1 MSKKKL
7 IWVVLFLLIAGLS
20 IWTITS
26 QCSSFSFKEL
36 CDDIVNANKPL
47 LILSFICMLGFI
59 YFEGLSLCTIIKE
72 LYPEKY
78 KRHGILYSTSDI
90 YFSAITPSAS
100 GGQPASA
107 YFMMRDGVPGSIAM
121 IVLIVNLIMYVL
133 SLMITGLICIIF
145 RYDLLAS
152 YDGFAK
158 LLIVI
163 GYVVLAGLVAAFFL
177 LLFHDTLFSKIANT
191 VFKILIKLHLLHNEE
206 RRRAKLNN
214 MIDDYRECSKAISGK
229 KKMLIKVFCIN
240 MLQRLS
246 QISVSMFVFLS
257 VGGPLKKAFDVWVI
271 QGLTLVGANCIPIPG
286 AMGAADYLLIE
297 GFSHVPEIE
306 STANLELLC
315 RGISFYSCT
324 ILSGIIVLIGYFVIR
339 KVDNDRLL

>member
-7 IWVVLFLLIAGLS
+7 IWVVVFLLIAGLS
-20 IWTITS
+20 IWTIAS

-36 CDDIVNANKPL
+36 CDDVVNANKPL
-47 LILSFICMLGFI
+47 LLISFICMLGFI
-59 YFEGLSLCTIIKE
+59 YFEGVSLCTIIKE

-78 KRHGILYSTSDI
+78 KRHGILYSASDI

-107 YFMMRDGVPGSIAM
+107 YFMMRDGIPGSISM

-133 SLMITGLICIIF
+133 SLMIAGLVCIAS
-145 RYDLLAS
+145 RYDLLIA

-158 LLIVI
+158 ILIGI
-163 GYVVLAGLVAAFFL
+163 GYVILTGLVIAFFL
-177 LLFHDTLFSKIANT
+177 LLFHDTLFSKIANGI
-191 VFKILIKLHLLHNEE
+191 FKVLVKLHLLHNVE
-206 RRRAKLNN
+206 RRKAKIDNI
-214 MIDDYRECSKAISGK
+214 IDDYRECSKAISGK
-229 KKMLIKVFCIN
+229 KKMLIKIFFVNI
-240 MLQRLS
+240 LQRIS
-246 QISVSMFVFLS
+246 QISVTMFAFLAI
-257 VGGPLKKAFDVWVI
+257 GGPVYRAFDVWVI

-297 GFSHVPEIE
+297 GFSHIPEIE

-324 ILSGIIVLIGYFVIR
+324 IISGIIVLIGYFVIR

>member
-1 MSKKKL
+1 MTKKKL
-7 IWVVLFLLIAGLS
+7 IWVVVFILIAGLS

-36 CDDIVNANKPL
+36 CDDIKNANKPL
-47 LILSFICMLGFI
+47 LIVSFVCMLGFI
-59 YFEGLSLCTIIKE
+59 YFEGVALCILIKE
-72 LYPEKY
+72 FSPSEY

-107 YFMMRDGVPGSIAM
+107 YFMMRDGVPGSISM
-121 IVLIVNLIMYVL
+121 IVLIVNLIMYVI
-133 SLMITGLICIIF
+133 SLMITGLICIIARF
-145 RYDLLAS
+145 DLFIQYD
-152 YDGFAK
+152 DFAK

-163 GYVVLAGLVAAFFL
+163 GYIVLAGLEVAFFL
-177 LLFHDTLFSKIANT
+177 LLFHDTLFSKIANG
-191 VFKILIKLHLLHNEE
+191 VFKILTKLHLFHHED
-206 RRRAKLNN
+206 RKRAKLQNL
-214 MIDDYRECSKAISGK
+214 IDDYRECSKAISGK
-229 KKMLIKVFCIN
+229 KRILFKAFCFN
-240 MLQRLS
+240 MLQRIA

-257 VGGPLKKAFDVWVI
+257 IGGSAKKAFDVWAV

-297 GFSHVPEIE
+297 GFSHIPEIE

-324 ILSGIIVLIGYFVIR
+324 IISGIIVLIGYIVSR
-339 KVDNDRLL
+339 KVDRKS